1 MLFPEE
7 IVDLEEVAAHPNILV
22 FGKSGVGKTTLAGS
36 DDAILFLNCEAEGT
50 LSAKRSKT
58 LGKNAKQWNIRTW
71 QDWEKATDW
80 IKDAVA
86 KCQKEKKPFPFKWI
100 VVDTLTTLQY
110 RILMR
115 HLMDEALKRKPDRDP
130 NVPAKQEY
138 LKNQLMLQR
147 SVKELN
153 DLPVCMLYLAHVME
167 QTTPD
172 GEAFLF
178 PAIQGGKYMVAQAIL
193 AMMTSF
199 GYMYVQVR
207 KKDGKTVVDAN
218 RKPVKDRIIQWEDFE
233 EMQGKDRT
241 GVLGE
246 RTRNVTLRQIRQ
258 RMEQADDEIR
268 RKREESK

>member
-58 LGKNAKQWNIRTW
+58 LGKNVKQWNIRTW

-130 NVPAKQEY
+130 NVPDKQEY

-147 SVKELN
+147 SVKELMIYRFACCIWLMSWSRQHRTAKRFCS
-153 DLPVCMLYLAHVME
+153 LPS
-167 QTTPD
+167 
-172 GEAFLF
+172 
-178 PAIQGGKYMVAQAIL
+178 KVAN
-193 AMMTSF
+193 T
-199 GYMYVQVR
+199 
-207 KKDGKTVVDAN
+207 
-218 RKPVKDRIIQWEDFE
+218 WWH
-233 EMQGKDRT
+233 
-241 GVLGE
+241 
-246 RTRNVTLRQIRQ
+246 
-258 RMEQADDEIR
+258 
-268 RKREESK
+268 KRFWQ